1 MTRQTSRRFPN
12 ISKRSKREHDK
23 KKDMTRIYSSVRL
36 ESIAPLHRSRAY
48 QCGLSSGRVA
58 TNMVYRI
65 PNLPMKASL
74 LYRISSVLLILFA
87 LGHTLGFRRVD
98 PRWGVDS
105 IIGALRST
113 HFDVQGLNRT
123 YWDFYTGF
131 GLFVTVL
138 LVFIAILS
146 WQLGGLPK
154 ESLLAMP
161 VVTWGLAACFVVV
174 TFLSWKYFFM
184 VPIIFS
190 GVITICLIFAA
201 WIAQRP

>member
-1 MTRQTSRRFPN
+1 MARR
-12 ISKRSKREHDK
+12 I
-23 KKDMTRIYSSVRL
+23 L
-36 ESIAPLHRSRAY
+36 
-48 QCGLSSGRVA
+48 
-58 TNMVYRI
+58 
-65 PNLPMKASL
+65 NLLMKASL

-113 HFDVQGLNRT
+113 HFDVQGLSRT

-131 GLFVTVL
+131 GLFVAVL
-138 LVFIAILS
+138 LVFTAVLS

-154 ESLLAMP
+154 ASLSAMP
-161 VVTWGLAACFVVV
+161 VITWGLAACFVVV

-184 VPIIFS
+184 VPLIFS
-190 GVITICLIFAA
+190 GAVAICLIAAA
-201 WIAQRP
+201 WIAGSS

>member
-1 MTRQTSRRFPN
+1 
-12 ISKRSKREHDK
+12 
-23 KKDMTRIYSSVRL
+23 
-36 ESIAPLHRSRAY
+36 
-48 QCGLSSGRVA
+48 
-58 TNMVYRI
+58 
-65 PNLPMKASL
+65 MKASL
-74 LYRISSVLLILFA
+74 LYRIASVLLILFA

-113 HFDVQGLNRT
+113 QFHVQGFDRS

-138 LVFIAILS
+138 LLFTAALS
-146 WQLGGLPK
+146 WRLASLPK
-154 ESLLAMP
+154 ASLLAIP

-190 GVITICLIFAA
+190 GVITICLVFAA
-201 WIAQRP
+201 WIAGRP